1 MWAKGYRNFRHA
13 NQETNNAIESYHCFL
28 KTRFLNDR
36 RRKCARRM
44 DWFIY
49 TLLKRVELY
58 YWNIARQKKAGFANN
73 YKLEHMLETSME
85 KAKIIPDHHCILHAD
100 IQNSYWVQSQSSLK
114 TYLVIYSDQGFS
126 SCDCLWAMKG
136 NFCKHVIKIGM
147 LHGDINDSMDINH
160 LAKFDV
166 DIDITNS
173 GSPIMQHDYD
183 SVDDQNM
190 SNARNETE
198 EPIINEINNSDLGR
212 CQEIFDR
219 CNKKIQETM
228 MQPPHSISKA
238 LLMEVLVDKFVVE
251 MKNQCINDFEFKYN
265 DNERTLKRKK
275 SFLSPK
281 KRSFQ
286 RQKRY
291 PLLPDLNADVEQY
304 ESLNFPFTRKHKLV
318 ASMNTTP
325 IQGHDNASKIISNAD
340 ATQYNFPIADG
351 ACSKKKSLEEELEAM
366 YAKKRSTTIAPGN
379 ICVII

>member
-1 MWAKGYRNFRHA
+1 
-13 NQETNNAIESYHCFL
+13 
-28 KTRFLNDR
+28 
-36 RRKCARRM
+36 
-44 DWFIY
+44 
-49 TLLKRVELY
+49 
-58 YWNIARQKKAGFANN
+58 
-73 YKLEHMLETSME
+73 ME
-85 KAKIIPDHHCILHAD
+85 KSKRIPIHHCILHVD
-100 IQNSYWVQSQSSLK
+100 IQNSYWVQSQSSLEK
-114 TYLVIYSDQGFS
+114 YLVIYSDQGFS

-265 DNERTLKRKK
+265 DNERTLK
-275 SFLSPK
+275 
-281 KRSFQ
+281 
-286 RQKRY
+286 
-291 PLLPDLNADVEQY
+291 
-304 ESLNFPFTRKHKLV
+304 
-318 ASMNTTP
+318 
-325 IQGHDNASKIISNAD
+325 
-340 ATQYNFPIADG
+340 
-351 ACSKKKSLEEELEAM
+351 
-366 YAKKRSTTIAPGN
+366 
-379 ICVII
+379 